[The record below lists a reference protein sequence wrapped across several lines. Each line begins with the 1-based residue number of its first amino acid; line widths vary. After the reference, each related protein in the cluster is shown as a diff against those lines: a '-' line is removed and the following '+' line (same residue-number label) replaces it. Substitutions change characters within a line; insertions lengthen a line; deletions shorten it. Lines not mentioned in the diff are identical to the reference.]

1 MGDKLINYFWIE
13 IKGKNVKRLLNKIFK
28 LKINISSIKY
38 EKDRVLLKI
47 SYEDYKKI
55 KQIKTTY
62 QINIIKTCGKKK
74 LLEDFTKYKV
84 SIITFIISVFF
95 VIFLSN
101 FILFINIETDNI
113 KIKNLIR
120 EELKNNNLTIFSLK
134 KTYDNL
140 NRITLNIK
148 SNNLDKIEWI
158 ELDQNGVFLNIKV
171 IERVANVKNRE
182 TGYKDIVAEKDG
194 YIRKI
199 YSRKGQ
205 ILKNIDDYVKKG

>member
-1 MGDKLINYFWIE
+1 M
-13 IKGKNVKRLLNKIFK
+13 
-28 LKINISSIKY
+28 
-38 EKDRVLLKI
+38 
-47 SYEDYKKI
+47 ED
-55 KQIKTTY
+55 
-62 QINIIKTCGKKK
+62 
-74 LLEDFTKYKV
+74 LTKYKV

-171 IERVANVKNRE
+171 IERVANVKNR
-182 TGYKDIVAEKDG
+182 
-194 YIRKI
+194 
-199 YSRKGQ
+199 
-205 ILKNIDDYVKKG
+205 